1 MEFPQEIVLGE
12 AGVDDAEIKH
22 FSAET
27 LQYLVLSCFIVFV
40 LQPENVWPAV
50 CNKLSYFQNSKW

>member
-12 AGVDDAEIKH
+12 ARVDDAKIKF

-27 LQYLVLSCFIVFV
+27 LQYHVLSCFIVLV
-40 LQPENVWPAV
+40 LQPENVGTAV
-50 CNKLSYFQNSKW
+50 CHKLSYFQNSK